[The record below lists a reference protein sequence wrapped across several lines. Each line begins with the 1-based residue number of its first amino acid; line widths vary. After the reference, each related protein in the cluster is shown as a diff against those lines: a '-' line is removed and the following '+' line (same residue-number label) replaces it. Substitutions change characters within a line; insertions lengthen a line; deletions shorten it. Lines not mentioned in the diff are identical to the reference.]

1 MMDEADNLMKE
12 ILTKK
17 FELEK
22 KGKTPR
28 IVLLGK
34 KEHKLLEQGW
44 IESVRE
50 LPWGDSLMYELEM
63 RENKNDVFL
72 GDGSIFDLWVIE
84 VDTIEGFKVY

>member
-1 MMDEADNLMKE
+1 MMSEADLLMKE
-12 ILTKK
+12 ILTEK
-17 FELEK
+17 FDLEK
-22 KGKTPR
+22 QGKKPR

-34 KEHKLLEQGW
+34 KERKLLENGW
-44 IESVRE
+44 IESIRE

-84 VDTIEGFKVY
+84 VDTVEGFKVY

>member
-1 MMDEADNLMKE
+1 MMSEADLLMKE
-12 ILTKK
+12 ILTTK

-22 KGKTPR
+22 QGKKPR
-28 IVLLGK
+28 VVLLGE
-34 KEHKLLEQGW
+34 KERKLLESGW
-44 IESVRE
+44 IESIRE

-84 VDTIEGFKVY
+84 VDTIKGFKVY

>member
-1 MMDEADNLMKE
+1 MMSEADNLMKE

-22 KGKTPR
+22 QGKTPR

-34 KEHKLLEQGW
+34 KEHTLLEQGW